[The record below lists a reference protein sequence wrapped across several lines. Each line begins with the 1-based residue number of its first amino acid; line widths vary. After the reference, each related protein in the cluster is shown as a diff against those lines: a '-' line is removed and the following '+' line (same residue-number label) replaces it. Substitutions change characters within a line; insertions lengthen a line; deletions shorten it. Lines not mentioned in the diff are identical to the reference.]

1 VPKKTELVYAICENN
16 TLVIFNEQYSHKLFE
31 MSLQIG
37 TEQLKEIIMP
47 ELEHDNREILFLFVV
62 YLVDSLGR
70 IYEVKLLE
78 NKFEFLQKMSEE
90 ESDNRRDKNIIF
102 KGVNRSSDSLQT
114 IKLMRDLKIT
124 SSNIKMNVS
133 L

>member
-1 VPKKTELVYAICENN
+1 VPKKTALVYAICENN